1 MVEEQF
7 LREIDF
13 NKLDYLEKLN
23 IILNPDKDILS
34 SVCNFRSANMR
45 FTLVNHIKHNIVF
58 IKQW

>member
-1 MVEEQF
+1 MNTKYPH
-7 LREIDF
+7 F

-58 IKQW
+58 IKLW